1 MLRNR
6 PLGQAAFFI
15 CCAFCA
21 ACTLIL
27 ALAVECSADNAI
39 TSVKVVNT
47 ADKVVITVRADA
59 PLKFVPLVSAAGKYI
74 GFQFPCALRTKGG
87 AVPIRSGGIYS
98 VRYSNFQAQPPVSR
112 VVVNTTKHLKYST
125 QRSEDGKEFEICVFK
140 AVRTP
145 LVRPASAAGAPSVI
159 VGNSNSKPVA
169 DAKEQEARVGA
180 DSTDQKVE
188 LPAQQSAADR
198 LWAYKAIAERS
209 RLAAQTAR
217 QADAP
222 IQVASASLSLP
233 ASPENAVQ
241 PLSRVPGSVQTTG
254 EPDAV
259 EPSHQP
265 ADSAESLGSD
275 APRRVALANP
285 GIQRASSP
293 ERKVSVNFLGADI
306 NDVLKA
312 LSVQSG
318 KNIVSSKDVTGNV
331 TVSLSNVSLEEALD
345 YVTKLSG
352 YTYTKD
358 GDTYLVSTKESLRSL
373 TGESS
378 PDAKTELVKLS
389 YAKADD
395 VVALLKSRF
404 PDILVSKVGVEPAP
418 KAAGEQ
424 PGTQSPVGQKNNLL
438 VLSGP
443 AESVAEAR
451 KLAEQ
456 FEQTLRVQAIQ
467 STRATYR
474 VKFASP
480 SQLAQT
486 LMALVPGVEV
496 VFAPT
501 SDFELVRFKSA
512 KTSPGQ
518 APQVER
524 EFDTAGNK
532 STGDPS
538 RGAVPGA
545 GADPT
550 GKGGGPAG
558 PVTNARTIVIV
569 GDEQSVAK
577 ALEIAQQLDVK
588 APQIKIDAKI
598 SSINK
603 TGEKKLGL
611 EWQWGDLVVLEGF
624 TDYDK
629 TTDMLPTGDNK
640 QNVRIAHKK
649 MYRQP
654 WDFAATLDALVTSGD
669 AQVLASPSIVCL
681 ERNPG
686 VFFVGDEV
694 TYVQRV
700 ETTPTGQNI
709 LTDTK
714 RVGVQ
719 MVVAGEIN
727 DDGYI
732 TLYLHPEVSTLKL
745 SVEQGV
751 ALPIVSSR
759 FTDHVVR
766 VKSGQTIV
774 IGGLIRSDEV
784 EEMRK
789 VPFLGDLPL
798 FGQLFRHT
806 QKTKDETE
814 VVMFITASILQD

>member
-1 MLRNR
+1 ML
-6 PLGQAAFFI
+6 LGRTRGKSSFI
-15 CCAFCA
+15 MWWVLCTACALIVA
-21 ACTLIL
+21 PTLSWSD
-27 ALAVECSADNAI
+27 ANVI

-47 ADKVVITVRADA
+47 PDKVVITVRGES
-59 PLKFVPLVSAAGKYI
+59 PLRFTPLISAAGKYL
-74 GFQFPCALRTKGG
+74 GFQFPCALAAKGG

-98 VRYSNFQAQPPVSR
+98 VRYSNFQARPPISR
-112 VVVNTTKHLKYST
+112 VVVNTTKHLKYSAR
-125 QRSEDGKEFEICVFK
+125 RSDDGKEIEIEVYK
-140 AVRTP
+140 STSGTTSLRSAAAAGPSSASNVNTQPAVATQ
-145 LVRPASAAGAPSVI
+145 RPATSTSSDSEPIEAQPT
-159 VGNSNSKPVA
+159 
-169 DAKEQEARVGA
+169 DA
-180 DSTDQKVE
+180 T
-188 LPAQQSAADR
+188 QSPADR

-209 RLAAQTAR
+209 RMAARTAN
-217 QADAP
+217 AAGTT

-233 ASPENAVQ
+233 SSSEIAAQPQTRVLGTVQ
-241 PLSRVPGSVQTTG
+241 STG
-254 EPDAV
+254 DPKPI
-259 EPSHQP
+259 EPSQQT
-265 ADSAESLGSD
+265 DSAAPTDRQAPKRFAFANSGSL
-275 APRRVALANP
+275 
-285 GIQRASSP
+285 RAGAS

-373 TGESS
+373 AGESS

-395 VVALLKSRF
+395 VVSLLKSRF
-404 PDILVSKVGVEPAP
+404 PDIVVSKIGVEPAP
-418 KAAGEQ
+418 KGAAEQ
-424 PGTQSPVGQKNNLL
+424 PGAQGPIGQKHNLL

-443 AESVAEAR
+443 TDSVTEAK

-480 SQLAQT
+480 SQLAQA

-501 SDFELVRFKSA
+501 SDFELVKFKSA

-524 EFDTAGNK
+524 EFDTAGGK
-532 STGDPS
+532 GSGDQA
-538 RGAVPGA
+538 RGTIPGG

-550 GKGGGPAG
+550 GKGSGPAG

-603 TGEKKLGL
+603 SGEKKLGL

-629 TTDMLPTGDNK
+629 TTDMLPDGTNK
-640 QNVRIAHKK
+640 QNVRISHKK

-814 VVMFITASILQD
+814 VVMFITATILQD

>member
-1 MLRNR
+1 MRNR
-6 PLGQAAFFI
+6 TPCQRKSLGLL
-15 CCAFCA
+15 FCL
-21 ACTLIL
+21 ACVLVFSSTFSW
-27 ALAVECSADNAI
+27 SAQKAI
-39 TSVKVVNT
+39 TGVKVVNT
-47 ADKVVITVRADA
+47 ADKVVITVQGNA
-59 PLKFVPLVSAAGKYI
+59 PLQFVPLASPAGKYI
-74 GFQFPCALRTKGG
+74 GFQFPCTLAAKGG

-98 VRYSNFQAQPPVSR
+98 VRYSNFQSKPPTAR
-112 VVVNTTKHLKYST
+112 VVVNTTKHLTYST
-125 QRSEDGKEFEICVFK
+125 QRSEDGKQLEIHVFK
-140 AVRTP
+140 AQQTTAIPSRT
-145 LVRPASAAGAPSVI
+145 VTKVTTAVPAAPK
-159 VGNSNSKPVA
+159 NAPP
-169 DAKEQEARVGA
+169 AKTPIE
-180 DSTDQKVE
+180 
-188 LPAQQSAADR
+188 QSASEAVIQEPTQKAEGESKMDR

-209 RLAAQTAR
+209 RMRALASSTSPIA
-217 QADAP
+217 
-222 IQVASASLSLP
+222 IQVASAS
-233 ASPENAVQ
+233 PEIPSVSESAKEPEVKV
-241 PLSRVPGSVQTTG
+241 LGSTQTTG
-254 EPDAV
+254 STIDEK
-259 EPSHQP
+259 PSQPQP
-265 ADSAESLGSD
+265 ASYSSQQKAGLT
-275 APRRVALANP
+275 RVALVDSNSA
-285 GIQRASSP
+285 RSSSSQ
-293 ERKVSVNFLGADI
+293 RKVSLNFLGADI

-318 KNIVSSKDVTGNV
+318 KNIVASKDVTGNV
-331 TVSLSNVSLEEALD
+331 TVSLSNVGLEEALD

-358 GDTYLVSTKESLRSL
+358 GDTYLVSTKEALRSL
-373 TGESS
+373 SGESS
-378 PDAKTELVKLS
+378 TGAKTELVKLA

-404 PDILVSKVGVEPAP
+404 PDIVVSKIGVEPPP
-418 KAAGEQ
+418 KTSGERSTDQ
-424 PGTQSPVGQKNNLL
+424 QTIGQKHNLI

-443 AESVAEAR
+443 ESSVAEAR

-456 FEQTLRVQAIQ
+456 FEETLRVQAIHT
-467 STRATYR
+467 TRSTYR

-480 SQLAQT
+480 SQLAQAI
-486 LMALVPGVEV
+486 MALVPGVEV

-501 SDFELVRFKSA
+501 SDFELVKFKSA

-524 EFDTAGNK
+524 EFDTAGK
-532 STGDPS
+532 SDG
-538 RGAVPGA
+538 GA
-545 GADPT
+545 GKGIPAEGGAGSG
-550 GKGGGPAG
+550 GKGGGPIGAA
-558 PVTNARTIVIV
+558 TSARTIVIV

-577 ALEIAQQLDVK
+577 ALEIAAQLDVK

-603 TGEKKLGL
+603 SGEKKLGL
-611 EWQWGDLVVLEGF
+611 QWEWGDLVVLEGF
-624 TDYDK
+624 TDFDK
-629 TTDMLPTGDNK
+629 TTDMAPTGDNK
-640 QNVRIAHKK
+640 QNVRISHKK

-766 VKSGQTIV
+766 VKDGQTIV

>member
-1 MLRNR
+1 L
-6 PLGQAAFFI
+6 
-15 CCAFCA
+15 
-21 ACTLIL
+21 ACVL
-27 ALAVECSADNAI
+27 VFSSAISWSAQEAI
-39 TSVKVVNT
+39 TGVKVVNT
-47 ADKVVITVRADA
+47 ADKVVITVQGNA
-59 PLKFVPLVSAAGKYI
+59 PLQFVPLASPAGKYI
-74 GFQFPCALRTKGG
+74 GFQFPCTLAAKGG

-98 VRYSNFQAQPPVSR
+98 VRYSNFQSKPPTAR
-112 VVVNTTKHLKYST
+112 VVVNTTKHLTYST
-125 QRSEDGKEFEICVFK
+125 QRSEDGKQLEIHVFK
-140 AVRTP
+140 AQQTTAIPSRTETK
-145 LVRPASAAGAPSVI
+145 VTAAVPAAPK
-159 VGNSNSKPVA
+159 NAPP
-169 DAKEQEARVGA
+169 AKTPIE
-180 DSTDQKVE
+180 
-188 LPAQQSAADR
+188 QSASETVIQEPTQKAEGESKMDR

-209 RLAAQTAR
+209 RMRALASSTSPIA
-217 QADAP
+217 
-222 IQVASASLSLP
+222 IQVASAS
-233 ASPENAVQ
+233 PEIPSVSESAKDPEVKV
-241 PLSRVPGSVQTTG
+241 LGSTQTTG
-254 EPDAV
+254 PTIDEK
-259 EPSHQP
+259 PSQPQP
-265 ADSAESLGSD
+265 ASYSSQQKAGLT
-275 APRRVALANP
+275 RVALVDSNSA
-285 GIQRASSP
+285 RSSSSQ
-293 ERKVSVNFLGADI
+293 RKVSLNFLGADI

-318 KNIVSSKDVTGNV
+318 KNIVASKDVTGNV
-331 TVSLSNVSLEEALD
+331 TVSLSNVGLEEALD

-358 GDTYLVSTKESLRSL
+358 GDTYLVSTKEALRSL
-373 TGESS
+373 SGESS
-378 PDAKTELVKLS
+378 TGAKTELVKLA

-404 PDILVSKVGVEPAP
+404 PDIVVSKIGVEPPP
-418 KAAGEQ
+418 KTSGERSTDQ
-424 PGTQSPVGQKNNLL
+424 QTIGQKHNLI

-443 AESVAEAR
+443 ESSVAEAR

-456 FEQTLRVQAIQ
+456 FEETLRVQAIHT
-467 STRATYR
+467 TRSTYR

-480 SQLAQT
+480 SQLAQAI
-486 LMALVPGVEV
+486 MALVPGVEV

-501 SDFELVRFKSA
+501 SDFELVKFKSA

-524 EFDTAGNK
+524 EFDTAGK
-532 STGDPS
+532 SDG
-538 RGAVPGA
+538 GA
-545 GADPT
+545 GKGIPSEGGAGPSS
-550 GKGGGPAG
+550 KGGGPIGAA
-558 PVTNARTIVIV
+558 TSARTIVIV

-577 ALEIAQQLDVK
+577 ALEIAAQLDVK

-603 TGEKKLGL
+603 SGEKKLGL
-611 EWQWGDLVVLEGF
+611 QWEWGDLVVLEGF
-624 TDYDK
+624 TDFDK
-629 TTDMLPTGDNK
+629 TTDMAPTGDNK
-640 QNVRIAHKK
+640 QNVRISHKK

-766 VKSGQTIV
+766 VKDGQTIV